1 MSLATAERH
10 PRTNRVQILAVRF
23 TPKSA
28 KSFSTSATNAA
39 VAVSDTESAHDLTVS
54 AASTTRNT

>member
-1 MSLATAERH
+1 
-10 PRTNRVQILAVRF
+10 
-23 TPKSA
+23 
-28 KSFSTSATNAA
+28 AA